1 MNKASTRTA
10 MTITTSF
17 RLVESSIL
25 PNTQYQSIPDFLNIL
40 SSNPYKA
47 VYLQL
52 YIRDI
57 MQKMVHLPLRIEQS
71 VIDSIDEIVRQ
82 NSAYKSRS
90 DYIRKTL
97 QKYIEKDRKMK
108 EMLDQTAK
116 EIAAIIV
123 KRGAKP
129 GLMTREEKI
138 KIADEFLKE
147 KELHY

>member
-1 MNKASTRTA
+1 
-10 MTITTSF
+10 
-17 RLVESSIL
+17 
-25 PNTQYQSIPDFLNIL
+25 
-40 SSNPYKA
+40 
-47 VYLQL
+47 
-52 YIRDI
+52 
-57 MQKMVHLPLRIEQS
+57 MQKMVHLPLRIEKS

-147 KELHY
+147 KGLHY

>member
-1 MNKASTRTA
+1 
-10 MTITTSF
+10 MTITTTF
-17 RLVESSIL
+17 FLVESSIS
-25 PNTQYQSIPDFLNIL
+25 PHTQYQSIPDFLNIL

-57 MQKMVHLPLRIEQS
+57 MQKMVQLPLRIEKS
-71 VIDSIDEIVRQ
+71 IIDSIDEIVR
-82 NSAYKSRS
+82 SSSDYRSRS
-90 DYIRKTL
+90 DYIRKRL
-97 QKYIEKDRKMK
+97 HKDVEKDRMMK
-108 EMLDQTAK
+108 MLDQTAK
-116 EIAAIIV
+116 EIAMIII

-147 KELHY
+147 KGLHY